1 MSHLLSEFPGQVQI
15 LVECKKYNEKI
26 STKHSGQLF
35 RYFSVTNARIGIL
48 TNGAIYEFYTD
59 LDAPNKMDEK
69 PFLTLDLE
77 DIDEHIVPE
86 VLKLTKSSFDVD
98 SVVDAAGELKY
109 LSQIK
114 KLLGEQFNAPEEDFV
129 KFFASRIYD
138 GVLTARVKHTFTDIT
153 TKALRQFLNDSIN
166 ARLKSAMGPGVT
178 SSLSL
183 KIDSQPETASLD
195 VVVDTDEKSKVDTTV
210 EEIEAFNVIKAI
222 LRQKFDV
229 ARVIARDTQSYFGV
243 LLDDNNRKPLCRLHF
258 NAKQKYI
265 GIFDENKKET
275 RHPITSID
283 DIFGFTELLL
293 SSTSV
298 YE

>member
-1 MSHLLSEFPGQVQI
+1 M
-15 LVECKKYNEKI
+15 
-26 STKHSGQLF
+26 
-35 RYFSVTNARIGIL
+35 
-48 TNGAIYEFYTD
+48 
-59 LDAPNKMDEK
+59 
-69 PFLTLDLE
+69 
-77 DIDEHIVPE
+77 
-86 VLKLTKSSFDVD
+86 
-98 SVVDAAGELKY
+98 
-109 LSQIK
+109 
-114 KLLGEQFNAPEEDFV
+114 
-129 KFFASRIYD
+129 
-138 GVLTARVKHTFTDIT
+138 
-153 TKALRQFLNDSIN
+153 
-166 ARLKSAMGPGVT
+166 
-178 SSLSL
+178 
-183 KIDSQPETASLD
+183 
-195 VVVDTDEKSKVDTTV
+195 DTTV